1 MLRSN
6 NIRCTA
12 FPFDWIRSSFN
23 GLCNLLKNDFSDFL
37 NPQYLTF
44 ETTFILNKK
53 YTIAFHHDFP
63 AERTEGRVE
72 YIKENYLDFL
82 EDVSKKYQ
90 RRIERLYNVLNSE
103 KRVYFFRL
111 SAGTR
116 PWNLDLNPQTKD
128 EIIKLRDIL
137 SAKFPMCNFVLVAID
152 TSEDYKTDWHMDC
165 VKNFYIQNPSSKD
178 EWNGIFKILGLI

>member
-44 ETTFILNKK
+44 ETNFLLNKK

-72 YIKENYLDFL
+72 YIKEKYLDFL

-90 RRIERLYNVLNSE
+90 RRIDRLYNVLNSE
-103 KRVYFFRL
+103 KRVYFFKM
-111 SAGTR
+111 S
-116 PWNLDLNPQTKD
+116 
-128 EIIKLRDIL
+128 EIILNK
-137 SAKFPMCNFVLVAID
+137 
-152 TSEDYKTDWHMDC
+152 
-165 VKNFYIQNPSSKD
+165 
-178 EWNGIFKILGLI
+178 